1 MVASVRDPWTKRE
14 IEHLMREIP
23 KIVSPFA
30 NLSYP
35 FKVRVIAPEFDIDID
50 IDQESV
56 RTLDAFNNAT
66 VSLSVDFD
74 GVKGSKQA
82 DTPLCFIPLLLYL
95 GRKVF

>member
-1 MVASVRDPWTKRE
+1 MVASVRDSWTKRE

-30 NLSYP
+30 NLSCP
-35 FKVRVIAPEFDIDID
+35 FKVRVIAPEFD